1 MNRYTCVIRNV
12 AGIDQ
17 YIPINDAFNLLA
29 GERSFTGLFT
39 TEIVKD
45 GPSKSHSRTICL
57 PCGQPDVAILTEET
71 IKALGK

>member
-17 YIPINDAFNLLA
+17 YIPINDAFNLTP
-29 GERSFTGLFT
+29 GERSFTGTFR
-39 TEIVKD
+39 TEVVKD

-57 PCGQPDVAILTEET
+57 PCGTPEVKTLTQAD

>member
-17 YIPINDAFNLLA
+17 YIPINDAFNLA
-29 GERSFTGLFT
+29 PGERTFTGLFNT
-39 TEIVKD
+39 DTVKD

-57 PCGQPDVAILTEET
+57 PCGQPEVTILTAEA